1 MDTQED
7 GFLIKIIQN
16 FHSLLVTTD
25 FNDSQV
31 ILSHR
36 LLLTFVL
43 KLSKCILLIN
53 TAFQLKAWK
62 KYLLLKWETLAKRQ
76 LPYDIC
82 SFCLIVAYRLKSV
95 LLFISVRW
103 MSFFLFK
110 LYVDR
115 SYIKVKFMHNLL
127 KLAPIYHLKRANN
140 LLQVFIFS
148 EKKSV
153 RLIRLTELLK

>member
-7 GFLIKIIQN
+7 DFIIKIIQN

-43 KLSKCILLIN
+43 KLSKCILLKN
-53 TAFQLKAWK
+53 AAFQLKAWK
-62 KYLLLKWETLAKRQ
+62 KYLLLNWETLAKRQ
-76 LPYDIC
+76 LAYDIC

-95 LLFISVRW
+95 LLFISVGR
-103 MSFFLFK
+103 MSFILFK

-115 SYIKVKFMHNLL
+115 SYMKVKLMHNLP
-127 KLAPIYHLKRANN
+127 KLAPIKP
-140 LLQVFIFS
+140 FEMS
-148 EKKSV
+148 K
-153 RLIRLTELLK
+153 